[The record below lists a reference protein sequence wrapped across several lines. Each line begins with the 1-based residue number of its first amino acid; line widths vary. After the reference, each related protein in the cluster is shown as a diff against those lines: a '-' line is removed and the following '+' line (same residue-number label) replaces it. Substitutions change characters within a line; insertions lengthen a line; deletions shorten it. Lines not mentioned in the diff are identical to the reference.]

1 MMHYAALIKG
11 KRRSATMSDDPK
23 TEDPEIPA
31 DPEQAADSDP
41 RVDARNQSTED
52 ASAEV
57 IDDDRFQ
64 ATDN

>member
-1 MMHYAALIKG
+1 MADEP
-11 KRRSATMSDDPK
+11 R

-31 DPEQAADSDP
+31 EPEHGADTDP
-41 RVDARNQSTED
+41 RIDERDQSTED
-52 ASAEV
+52 VSAEV

>member
-1 MMHYAALIKG
+1 MADEP
-11 KRRSATMSDDPK
+11 R

-31 DPEQAADSDP
+31 EPEQAADTDP
-41 RVDARNQSTED
+41 RVDERDQSNED
-52 ASAEV
+52 SAEV

>member
-1 MMHYAALIKG
+1 MA
-11 KRRSATMSDDPK
+11 DDPK

-31 DPEQAADSDP
+31 GAEHADIDP
-41 RVDARNQSTED
+41 RIDERDQSAEEV
-52 ASAEV
+52 APEV

>member
-1 MMHYAALIKG
+1 MA
-11 KRRSATMSDDPK
+11 DEPK

-31 DPEQAADSDP
+31 EPEHAADTDP
-41 RVDARNQSTED
+41 RIDERDQSTED
-52 ASAEV
+52 DSTEV

>member
-1 MMHYAALIKG
+1 MA
-11 KRRSATMSDDPK
+11 DEPK

-31 DPEQAADSDP
+31 GPEHADTDP
-41 RVDARNQSTED
+41 RVDERDQSTED
-52 ASAEV
+52 GAPEV

>member
-1 MMHYAALIKG
+1 MA
-11 KRRSATMSDDPK
+11 DEPK

-31 DPEQAADSDP
+31 EPEHAADTDP
-41 RVDARNQSTED
+41 RADARNESTDEVSPD
-52 ASAEV
+52 V